1 MDLCLIS
8 CNIRFDNPADG
19 QNSWKYRRD
28 FLCQTL
34 LKHEPSIIATQE
46 GRVHQLN
53 QLKASLKNFDITD
66 QHRSWIGERMYPS
79 IFLRHDKFEFLGS
92 GDMWLSETPDIA
104 GSHSFESAFPRLMT
118 WTKIQIKESEQKLF
132 IANTHLDHVKS
143 ETRVSQAKVLVEA
156 IRRIWDEHS
165 PLIIMGD
172 FNDSPDSNVRE
183 VIVKAFPFL
192 QDPWRI
198 MNLKEETSYHAFK
211 GETNNGSRIDWI
223 LVDNKLT
230 IKNCLMDQSTLNN
243 IYPSDHYPIVCTIK
257 I

>member
-1 MDLCLIS
+1 MDLCLIT

-19 QNSWKYRRD
+19 QNSWQHRRE
-28 FLCQTL
+28 FLSQTL
-34 LKHEPSIIATQE
+34 LKHHPSIIATQE

-79 IFLRHDKFEFLGS
+79 IFLRQDKFEFLGS

-118 WTKIQIKESEQKLF
+118 WAKIQIKGSEQKLF
-132 IANTHLDHVKS
+132 VVNTHLDHIKA
-143 ETRVSQAKVLVEA
+143 ETRLNQAKVLVEA
-156 IRRIWDEHS
+156 IRRIWDDHS

-172 FNDSPDSNVRE
+172 FNDAPDAQVRE

-192 QDPWRI
+192 QDAWKI
-198 MNLKEETSYHAFK
+198 MNSKEETSHHAFK
-211 GETNNGSRIDWI
+211 GETENGNRIDWI

-230 IKNCLMDQSTLNN
+230 VKSCVMDKSILNG
-243 IYPSDHYPIVCTIK
+243 IYPSDHYPIICKIK
-257 I
+257 L